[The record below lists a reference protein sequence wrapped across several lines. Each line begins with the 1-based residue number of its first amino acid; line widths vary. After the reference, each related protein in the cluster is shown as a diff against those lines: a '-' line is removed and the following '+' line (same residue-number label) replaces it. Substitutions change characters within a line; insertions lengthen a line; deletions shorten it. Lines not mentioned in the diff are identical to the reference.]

1 MHKWMM
7 ASALLQVAVALPVAA
22 QTNYDKV
29 EITSETLAPGVH
41 VLFGAGG
48 NIGVSTGADATVII
62 DDQFA
67 PLTPKI
73 VAATAKLS
81 PHPIKFVINT
91 HWHGDHTGGN
101 ENLGKSGAII
111 VAQDNVR
118 TRMASDQFIA
128 AMKST
133 VKASPAIALPVVTFD
148 STTTLHLNGEDIRAI
163 HVPPAH
169 TDGDSIIVFTKA
181 NVIHMG
187 DTFFAIGYPFVDLS
201 SGGDVRGDVTA
212 ADKALALGNATTAQQ
227 NTRGD
232 QDRHSG
238 IAQPVAAPRLSHHT
252 HTEGDRYKA
261 QRHAEPVGHRR
272 PDLVHQYQPDDGHAD
287 VDAAIGGIGAPG
299 KSDGASVRSQAK
311 TTRLT
316 VACTSHKTLAPCRIQ
331 AQTAKQ
337 PAISA
342 SAAKA

>member
-1 MHKWMM
+1 LTGARVWQMLHPVKQGRVCMHKWMM
-7 ASALLQVAVALPVAA
+7 ATALLPLAVALPVAA

-29 EITSETLAPGVH
+29 EITTETLAPGVH

-73 VAATAKLS
+73 IAATAKLS
-81 PHPIKFVINT
+81 PNPIRFVINT

-101 ENLGKSGAII
+101 ENLSKANAII

-169 TDGDSIIVFTKA
+169 TDGDSIIHFVHA

-212 ADKALALGNATTAQQ
+212 ADKALALGNATTRYIPGHGKVADRAGLTAYRDMLAASIAAVEKAMAGGKTVEQVIAAKPTAPWDAQWG
-227 NTRGD
+227 NGF
-232 QDRHSG
+232 
-238 IAQPVAAPRLSHHT
+238 I
-252 HTEGDRYKA
+252 K
-261 QRHAEPVGHRR
+261 
-272 PDLVHQYQPDDGHAD
+272 PDDWVRTIYASLTPK
-287 VDAAIGGIGAPG
+287 AP
-299 KSDGASVRSQAK
+299 
-311 TTRLT
+311 
-316 VACTSHKTLAPCRIQ
+316 
-331 AQTAKQ
+331 
-337 PAISA
+337 
-342 SAAKA
+342 